1 MEKKTK
7 ISLQEITEDSLSD
20 ILSLE
25 VADNQQHLLTNN
37 AKSIAQAHFCR
48 YSWMRAI
55 YSEKT
60 PVGFVLLYLDPD
72 KPHYEIWRFMIDKD
86 YQGQGYGRSAM
97 ELVIDFLNDLP
108 DCREIFLNYVPE
120 KGNASWF
127 FKSLGFV
134 DTGEF
139 HGNEKE
145 MKLELL

>member
-1 MEKKTK
+1 MGSKVK

-25 VADNQQHLLTNN
+25 VDECQKHLITNN
-37 AKSIAQAHFCR
+37 AKSMAQAHFSR

-55 YSEKT
+55 YADGI

-86 YQGQGYGRSAM
+86 FQAEGYGKAAM
-97 ELVIDFLNDLP
+97 EMIIDFLKDLP
-108 DCREIFLNYVPE
+108 DCSEIYLSYVPE

-127 FKSLGFV
+127 FKALGFV